1 MCMRAYAV
9 LVLMNK
15 SLRTLGSNK
24 KSMTKGGKGAT
35 AERCNQE
42 RYIGEP
48 VATFVATFVASPL
61 PYTYSTTC
69 LLHADVKWPKKER
82 ANNVYVYATSTHST
96 TRNKEQQEEE
106 IQLGENLKQL
116 GTGTGTGTALYTL

>member
-48 VATFVATFVASPL
+48 VATFVATFVA
-61 PYTYSTTC
+61 
-69 LLHADVKWPKKER
+69 AFVVVR
-82 ANNVYVYATSTHST
+82 AN
-96 TRNKEQQEEE
+96 
-106 IQLGENLKQL
+106 
-116 GTGTGTGTALYTL
+116 TLVQDLQ